1 MKIIDKLR
9 AVNDTEIDRHIME
22 GRLDTITLQGEL
34 DMRVLK
40 GEREGDVGQ
49 SKVKIKQSHN
59 RPGQALRLPGDWGSQ
74 ILWQSAHEGGKVVT
88 LTHRP
93 LLPLR
98 KYSWYSFLCEGHSAV
113 GRIMSMK
120 NSSYTI
126 QNRTRALRT
135 CSVVPQTTV
144 TPRAPNKQ

>member
-59 RPGQALRLPGDWGSQ
+59 RPGQALRLPGD
-74 ILWQSAHEGGKVVT
+74 
-88 LTHRP
+88 
-93 LLPLR
+93 
-98 KYSWYSFLCEGHSAV
+98 
-113 GRIMSMK
+113 
-120 NSSYTI
+120 
-126 QNRTRALRT
+126 
-135 CSVVPQTTV
+135 
-144 TPRAPNKQ
+144 